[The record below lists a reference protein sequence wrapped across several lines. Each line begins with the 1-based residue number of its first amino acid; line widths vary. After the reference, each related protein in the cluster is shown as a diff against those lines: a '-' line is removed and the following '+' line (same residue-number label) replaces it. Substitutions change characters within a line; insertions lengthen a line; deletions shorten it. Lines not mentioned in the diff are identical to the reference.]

1 MDRDRTPRLESPR
14 DRPSLPEPIQW
25 CAVSA
30 IGRPGAGVA
39 DAELADTKV
48 ADRLALADWRRR
60 VADLYGA
67 VRDLAS
73 RDPRAAWEHWRIVR
87 DDLYR
92 THAQSPV
99 PAEQRAAFRGHYWA
113 YDPAL
118 RTEAAITLADA
129 SGEVLPSPT
138 GASGTAP
145 GPLLQLPVST
155 GDAMSFTRIGSVH
168 IPLLDGPKTL
178 DLFWMA
184 GYAGGLFLPFRD
196 TTNGSATYG
205 AGRYL
210 LDTAKGAD
218 LGTAGAPDRLILD
231 FNFAFQP
238 SCAFDPRWSC
248 PLAPPENRLT
258 IAITGGERL
267 T

>member
-1 MDRDRTPRLESPR
+1 MSEAD
-14 DRPSLPEPIQW
+14 
-25 CAVSA
+25 
-30 IGRPGAGVA
+30 RPGAGAA
-39 DAELADTKV
+39 DAELADAELADAELADRLALADAEL

-60 VADLYGA
+60 VADLYSA

-87 DDLYR
+87 DELYR

-99 PAEQRAAFRGHYWA
+99 PAEQRAAFMGHYWD

-118 RTEAAITLADA
+118 RTEATLLPAGGPEPGGAAIA
-129 SGEVLPSPT
+129 GF
-138 GASGTAP
+138 GAAP
-145 GPLLQLPVST
+145 GAAPGLPLQLPMST
-155 GDAMSFTRIGSVH
+155 GDPMSFVRIGTVRV
-168 IPLLDGPKTL
+168 PLPDGPRTL
-178 DLFWMA
+178 GLFWMA

-218 LGTAGAPDRLILD
+218 LGAAGAPNRLILD

-248 PLAPPENRLT
+248 PLAPPENRLSV
-258 IAITGGERL
+258 AIPGGERL

>member
-1 MDRDRTPRLESPR
+1 MS
-14 DRPSLPEPIQW
+14 RPDD
-25 CAVSA
+25 
-30 IGRPGAGVA
+30 PGAGASEFKVVA
-39 DAELADTKV
+39 PELADTEL
-48 ADRLALADWRRR
+48 AGRLALADWRRR
-60 VADLYGA
+60 VADLYAG

-73 RDPRAAWEHWRIVR
+73 RDPRAAWERWRIVR
-87 DDLYR
+87 DELYR
-92 THAQSPV
+92 THGQSPV
-99 PAEQRAAFRGHYWA
+99 PAEQRAAFRGHYYA

-118 RTEAAITLADA
+118 RTEATITAANA
-129 SGEVLPSPT
+129 SGEGLTSPA
-138 GASGTAP
+138 GAADSAP
-145 GPLLQLPVST
+145 GLLLQLPMST
-155 GDAMSFTRIGSVH
+155 GDAMSFTKIGTVN
-168 IPLLDGPKTL
+168 IPFLAGPKAL

-248 PLAPPENRLT
+248 PLAPPENRLN
-258 IAITGGERL
+258 IAITGGERVA
-267 T
+267 

>member
-1 MDRDRTPRLESPR
+1 MSGVD
-14 DRPSLPEPIQW
+14 
-25 CAVSA
+25 
-30 IGRPGAGVA
+30 RPGAGGG
-39 DAELADTKV
+39 DAGFTESGL

-73 RDPRAAWEHWRIVR
+73 RDPRAAWEHWRMVR
-87 DDLYR
+87 DDLYQ

-99 PAEQRAAFRGHYWA
+99 PADQRSGFKGRYWA

-118 RTEAAITLADA
+118 RTEATINAANA
-129 SGEVLPSPT
+129 SYEVLPSP
-138 GASGTAP
+138 ASASDGAP
-145 GPLLQLPVST
+145 GLLLQLPMST
-155 GDAMSFTRIGSVH
+155 GDPMSFTKIGTVRI
-168 IPLLDGPKTL
+168 PFLDGPKTL

-218 LGTAGAPDRLILD
+218 LGTAGSPDRLILD

-248 PLAPPENRLT
+248 PLAPSENRLN

-267 T
+267 S

>member
-1 MDRDRTPRLESPR
+1 MSVV
-14 DRPSLPEPIQW
+14 DRP
-25 CAVSA
+25 A
-30 IGRPGAGVA
+30 AGGP
-39 DAELADTKV
+39 DAELAD
-48 ADRLALADWRRR
+48 RLVLADWRRR
-60 VADLYGA
+60 VADLYAG

-73 RDPRAAWEHWRIVR
+73 RDPRAAWERWRIVR
-87 DDLYR
+87 DELYR

-99 PAEQRAAFRGHYWA
+99 PAEQRAAFGGHYWD

-118 RTEAAITLADA
+118 RTEVTITTANA
-129 SGEVLPSPT
+129 SGEALPPST
-138 GASGTAP
+138 GALGIAP
-145 GPLLQLPVST
+145 GPLLQLPMST
-155 GDAMSFTRIGSVH
+155 GDAMSFTKIGTVH
-168 IPLLDGPKTL
+168 IPFLAGPKTL

-184 GYAGGLFLPFRD
+184 GYAGGVFLPFRD

-238 SCAFDPRWSC
+238 SCAFDPQWSC
-248 PLAPPENRLT
+248 PLAPPENRLN

-267 T
+267 S

>member
-1 MDRDRTPRLESPR
+1 MTDDP
-14 DRPSLPEPIQW
+14 RPSP
-25 CAVSA
+25 
-30 IGRPGAGVA
+30 PGADV
-39 DAELADTKV
+39 ELT
-48 ADRLALADWRRR
+48 DRLALADWRRR
-60 VADLYGA
+60 VNDLYSGT
-67 VRDLAS
+67 RDLAS
-73 RDPRAAWEHWRIVR
+73 RDPRAAWEGWRIAR
-87 DDLYR
+87 DELYR

-99 PAEQRAAFRGHYWA
+99 PADQRATYRGLYYN

-118 RTEAAITLADA
+118 RTEATIAAANA
-129 SGEVLPSPT
+129 SGEVPPSP
-138 GASGTAP
+138 ASAAESAP
-145 GPLLQLPVST
+145 GPLLQLPMST
-155 GDAMSFTRIGSVH
+155 GDAMSFTKIGTVT
-168 IPLLDGPKTL
+168 IPFLDGPKTL

-248 PLAPPENRLT
+248 PLAPLENRLN

-267 T
+267 S